1 MDGSVSAAIAVC
13 PAASPRFLTAR
24 GAFVYSVR
32 WGGGCTALLLAD
44 AESGDEI
51 VADAL

>member
-32 WGGGCTALLLAD
+32 WGGCTALLLAD